1 LAALAL
7 GVLAIGGGATA
18 QETCPVIDPSQS
30 IEFFRFPPEAKSLLQ
45 AQLDPSGTGQE
56 GVDRI
61 VDIVRRSFGPGCTPV
76 RVVIVLGGADFDSRG
91 TGFEDYVSVERA
103 MKAAEE
109 IAAAARDALNPLY
122 LAGEIG
128 SEPVIFTF
136 GGRGTRRARHR
147 NPTSEAERSENR
159 TVSVRLAAASPD
171 APPADRT
178 SETGAREEEGFV
190 PEASGDAEVGDDSD
204 Q

>member
-128 SEPVIFTF
+128 SEPV
-136 GGRGTRRARHR
+136 R